1 MVGRSGGRPGPAT
14 ALTSWIAAAL
24 AAAPVARLATTG
36 ADGAVHLVPIC
47 FALVDDSLVSAV
59 DHKPKRTT
67 RLQRLA
73 DIERTGTASVLVDHY
88 EDDWTRLWWI
98 RVVGAATVEMVGSA
112 RDGEARSALAAK
124 YRQYRERR
132 PSGPVYAV
140 RLDAVTA
147 WRAADQ

>member
-1 MVGRSGGRPGPAT
+1 MTPWA
-14 ALTSWIAAAL
+14 AAAL

-47 FALVDDSLVSAV
+47 FAIVDEHLVSAV

-73 DIERTGTASVLVDHY
+73 DIEQTGAASVLVDHY
-88 EDDWTRLWWI
+88 DDDWSRLWWI
-98 RVVGAATVEMVGSA
+98 RITGAATVEPAGNERDVSA
-112 RDGEARSALAAK
+112 RAALVSK
-124 YRQYRERR
+124 YVQYRDRT
-132 PSGPVYAV
+132 PAGPVYSV

-147 WRAADQ
+147 WRAAGE